1 MSKANQQHLT
11 LGGLTILLNIKFLLK
26 HPSYFIALGFGV
38 GLSKRAPGTLGTL
51 LGIPLYL
58 FIFSYSFA
66 TQIVLAFLFTIGG
79 IFICDKTAHALKL
92 KDPSAIVWDE
102 ISAFFL
108 MLIIARPALNIFPI
122 FELFVLFRIFDI
134 WKPFPISFI
143 DKHVGGGLGIM
154 LDDYLAAFFALMI
167 YFSMQWLIL

>member
-1 MSKANQQHLT
+1 M
-11 LGGLTILLNIKFLLK
+11 LNIKFLLK
-26 HPSYFIALGFGV
+26 HPSHFIALGFGV

-51 LGIPLYL
+51 IGIPLYL

-66 TQIVLAFLFTIGG
+66 TQILLAFLFTIGG
-79 IFICDKTAHALKL
+79 IFICDQTARALKL

-108 MLIIARPALNIFPI
+108 MLIIARPALNIFLI

-134 WKPFPISFI
+134 LKPFPISFI
-143 DKHVGGGLGIM
+143 DKHISGGLGIM
-154 LDDYLAAFFALMI
+154 LDDYLAAFFGLMI

>member
-1 MSKANQQHLT
+1 
-11 LGGLTILLNIKFLLK
+11 LTILLNIKFLLK
-26 HPSYFIALGFGV
+26 HPTYFIALGFGV

-51 LGIPLYL
+51 VGIPLYL

-66 TQIVLAFLFTIGG
+66 TQMFLAFLFTIGG
-79 IFICDKTAHALKL
+79 VFVCDQTARALQI

-108 MLIIARPALNIFPI
+108 MLIIARPAFNIFSI

-143 DKHVGGGLGIM
+143 DKHMVGGLGIM
-154 LDDYLAAFFALMI
+154 LDDYLAAFFALII